1 MDGLVDWGF
10 WHYLGVIA
18 VILLAWLLILDRCT
32 RYTIQNKHVLVTGGS
47 SGIGLSLAKLCAQR
61 GARHITLVARQKLK
75 LVEAKAAVEQC
86 LRQPA
91 HQQVHTISLDITG
104 DLETIQ
110 ASLESSITGY
120 GRVDVLINC
129 AGAAVARRFE
139 ETSDELHR
147 RMMDLNYFGGVRLTQ
162 VLLPPMK
169 LAENGL
175 IIFVSSQAGL
185 IGVFGFTAYTAAKFA
200 MRGFAEALEMEV
212 KAHGVGVTVA
222 FPPDTDTPGFAEEE
236 KGKPEETK
244 LISQSGGLFHPDAVA
259 KSILSD
265 ALRGRFYSSPGVDGW
280 MLTNVCVGMTHSS
293 LFQVLVQGILLGP
306 LRVVGWA
313 YRQYF
318 YAIIRKCRAKRN
330 SEKKHE

>member
-1 MDGLVDWGF
+1 MDVLVAWGVY
-10 WHYLGVIA
+10 HYLGVTV
-18 VILLAWLLILDRCT
+18 VILLVWLFLQDRCSSHKVKD
-32 RYTIQNKHVLVTGGS
+32 KHVLVTGGS
-47 SGIGLSLAKLCAQR
+47 SGIGLALAKLCAQR

-75 LVEAKAAVEQC
+75 LVEAKAAVEKC
-86 LRQPA
+86 LCQPA

-104 DLETIQ
+104 DLEAIR
-110 ASLESSITGY
+110 ASLDSSITGY
-120 GRVDVLINC
+120 GPVDVLINC

-139 ETSDELHR
+139 NTSDELHR
-147 RMMDLNYFGGVRLTQ
+147 QMMDLNYFGSVRLTQ
-162 VLLPPMK
+162 LLLPAMK
-169 LAENGL
+169 RAESGL

-200 MRGFAEALEMEV
+200 IRGFAEALDMEV

-244 LISQSGGLFHPDAVA
+244 LISQSGGLFHPDTVA

-265 ALRGRFYSSPGVDGW
+265 ALRGRFYSSPGLDGW
-280 MLTNVCVGMTHSS
+280 MLTNVCAGMTHGS
-293 LFQVLVQGILLGP
+293 LFEVLVQGLLLGP
-306 LRVVGWA
+306 LRIVGWA

-330 SEKKHE
+330 SEKKSE